1 VLRTLAP
8 YSVVLLTFASTPVRA
23 RSKSGEPAGIDGRL
37 LRPSVDT
44 LFAVVQSGAR
54 FDTIGYGVQSWAL
67 TGGRTNA
74 AWVQVYRWRGRDG
87 STSVD
92 SLVMEERTLRPLRE
106 ARYTNLGRVHVT
118 YSEASVHA
126 RIEPAQ
132 GQSRTLDT
140 AFAAPVFASAEVDAL
155 VRALPL
161 SATYA
166 TQLDLYYP
174 FPAPVGAKRVDF
186 KVVGSEL
193 APMRDGRRVPCWLV
207 AVGLPG
213 GTNRFWVA
221 KETRQVVQFA
231 DDEGGTTFMFRP

>member
-1 VLRTLAP
+1 VLRALAP
-8 YSVVLLTFASTPVRA
+8 YVALSLTLASTPANA
-23 RSKSGEPAGIDGRL
+23 RSQSSEQVGIDGRL

-44 LFAVVQSGAR
+44 LFTLTQSGAR
-54 FDTIGYGVQSWAL
+54 LDTIGYGVQSVAL
-67 TGGRTNA
+67 TRGRTDA

-87 STSVD
+87 STSID

-106 ARYTNLGRVHVT
+106 ARYTDLGRVHVT
-118 YSEASVHA
+118 YSKASVRA
-126 RIEPAQ
+126 QIEPAQ

-140 AFAAPVFASAEVDAL
+140 SFATPVFASAEVDAV

-174 FPAPVGAKRVDF
+174 FPAPLGAKRVDF

-193 APMRDGRRVPCWLV
+193 AAMRDGRGVTCWVV

-221 KETRQVVQFA
+221 KETRQIVQLT